1 MKMPFEVPEKKQIRV
16 IINSDAKCE
25 ADDQYAIVHAI
36 LSPRL
41 QIKGL
46 IGAHFGTRS
55 ATGAEDSYQEI
66 LHVLD
71 LMGLSEKYKVVKGAN
86 HKIPNILTPVP
97 SEGANLIIKEA
108 MKDDSLPLFVTFQGP
123 LTDLASAYLQEPR
136 IANRLTAVWI
146 GGGTYPNGDTEFNLS
161 NDIEAA
167 KVVFDS
173 PIPLWQVPKNVY
185 DMVRVGLAELAVKVR
200 PHGEIGR
207 YLYEYLI
214 QHNIKNGNRPQWPKG
229 EIWVLG
235 DSPAVS
241 LLLDDQVFDYDL
253 IEAPE
258 ITSEMG
264 YRHKPGNRKIRV
276 YRSVDSR
283 FILEDFYA
291 KLELFINFNQGEVMQ

>member
-1 MKMPFEVPEKKQIRV
+1 MPFEVPEKKQIRV

-41 QIKGL
+41 QIKGI
-46 IGAHFGTRS
+46 IGAHYGTRS

-71 LMGLSEKYKVVKGAN
+71 LMGLSEKYYVVKGAN
-86 HKIPNILTPVP
+86 HKIPNNQTAVP
-97 SEGANLIIKEA
+97 SDGADMIIQEA
-108 MKDDSLPLFVTFQGP
+108 MKDDPLPLFVTFQGA

-136 IANRLTAVWI
+136 IADRLTAVWI
-146 GGGTYPNGDTEFNLS
+146 GGGTYPGGNTEFNLS

-167 KVVFDS
+167 QVVFNS

-207 YLYEYLI
+207 YLFEYLI
-214 QHNIKNGNRPQWPKG
+214 QHNIKNGDRLQWPKG

-241 LLLDDQVFDYDL
+241 LLLDDQEFDYDY

-258 ITSEMG
+258 ITLEMG
-264 YRHKPGNRKIRV
+264 YRPKPGNRKIRV
-276 YRSVDSR
+276 YRRVDSR
-283 FILEDFYA
+283 FLLEDFYA
-291 KLELFINFNQGEVMQ
+291 KLELFATVYFPVEPKA